1 MSRAMP
7 GSTNSLLD
15 EGTRVLRELAVQQG
29 LAYRAYG
36 EALQRFGE
44 DQIGWK
50 ELFKTSGDLYFKE
63 AVHTAWSLIRA
74 NTNVYAWILS
84 AAGAKPVRP
93 EAEPG
98 TDEPPAAKRAQRG
111 RG

>member
-1 MSRAMP
+1 MP

-29 LAYRAYG
+29 LAYRTYG

-44 DQIGWK
+44 DQIGWA
-50 ELFKTSGDLYFKE
+50 ELFKASGDIYFKE
-63 AVHTAWSLIRA
+63 AAQTVWSLVRA
-74 NTNVYAWILS
+74 NANVYAWTLS
-84 AAGAKPVRP
+84 AAGAKPLRP
-93 EAEPG
+93 EADAG
-98 TDEPPAAKRAQRG
+98 HDAAPAAKRAQRG

>member
-1 MSRAMP
+1 MP

-29 LAYRAYG
+29 LAYRTYG

-50 ELFKTSGDLYFKE
+50 ELFKTSGDLYVRE
-63 AVHTAWSLIRA
+63 VVRAAWSLIRA
-74 NTNVYAWILS
+74 NTNVYAWMLTT
-84 AAGAKPVRP
+84 AGAKPVRP

-98 TDEPPAAKRAQRG
+98 TDEPPAARRAQRG